1 MKKDNKNKEK
11 KENKTMRFLDIIKK
25 KWLINGTSTIL
36 LIAILIAVFIL
47 LNSIIKSF
55 DISPIDCT
63 SNKEYS
69 LTDTSKDKIKNIS
82 QAINVYLIGYDEE
95 QDKATISLIKDY
107 NKENSNISIEV
118 IDANKRPDI
127 IKKYNLS
134 NDSYVI
140 VVECGEKYKILY
152 ADDLYSYDESYNT
165 IDLTEEKITS
175 ALLNVTSEKVP
186 NVYFLSGYSDYSL
199 GYDGAMGGLESYL
212 KNEVL
217 EYHDLDMVV
226 KADIPEDC
234 DTLVIMTPNKD
245 FDELTTNKI
254 TEYIN
259 RGGKILWL
267 NTSYAIDVNFPNVN
281 KILALYGID
290 PFEKG
295 YIYEDDDDKIAYQ
308 YASCI
313 VEDIEET
320 EIGKN
325 LDRVVLLNSTKIN
338 CNEAN
343 LENLK
348 VEKEDIIKTSEKS
361 YFRKDVSNTSSLKDN
376 DEKGGFTVGA
386 KFVKTLSEDEN
397 NKENNITS
405 TLIIFGD
412 NNFVSDM
419 QLSNQIPPM
428 LNILNNK
435 DVVLNS
441 IAYLTDQKVDISIR
455 KDSTKQST
463 FTATVAQEQRIL
475 IIIFAVPIAVIIA
488 GIVVWQVRRRKK

>member
-1 MKKDNKNKEK
+1 M
-11 KENKTMRFLDIIKK
+11 
-25 KWLINGTSTIL
+25 
-36 LIAILIAVFIL
+36 
-47 LNSIIKSF
+47 
-55 DISPIDCT
+55 
-63 SNKEYS
+63 
-69 LTDTSKDKIKNIS
+69 
-82 QAINVYLIGYDEE
+82 
-95 QDKATISLIKDY
+95 
-107 NKENSNISIEV
+107 
-118 IDANKRPDI
+118 
-127 IKKYNLS
+127 
-134 NDSYVI
+134 
-140 VVECGEKYKILY
+140 
-152 ADDLYSYDESYNT
+152 
-165 IDLTEEKITS
+165 
-175 ALLNVTSEKVP
+175 LNVTSEKVP

-254 TEYIN
+254 TEYVN

-295 YIYEDDDDKIAYQ
+295 YIYEDEDDKIAYQ
-308 YASCI
+308 YAICI

-419 QLSNQIPPM
+419 QLSNQVPPM

-475 IIIFAVPIAVIIA
+475 IIIFAVPVAVIIA